1 MRHLLTPLLM
11 ASCFFVVQA
20 HQMILVFKESAG
32 IWHPDRWKPLVSACL
47 NLGLNIL
54 FVISFPEGY
63 KLDGVILSTVL
74 ALTFIDTPWELYVVF
89 TLLFNAAQARHYLKL
104 QLKLLLIA
112 VVLSAVTWCGAA
124 AMPFEGLAGLLIKA
138 CISAIISGGMT
149 LVLFRSDFNALIKWF
164 LDKRREAPAS

>member
-1 MRHLLTPLLM
+1 MIALYQPFMRLWTKEDPALMRHLLTPLLM

-20 HQMILVFKESAG
+20 RQMLLVFKETAG

-54 FVISFPEGY
+54 FVILFPDGY

-74 ALTFIDTPWELYVVF
+74 ALTLIDTPWELYIVF
-89 TLLFNAAQARHYLKL
+89 TLLFNATQARHYLKL

-112 VVLSAVTWCGAA
+112 VVLSAAAWCGAE
-124 AMPFEGLAGLLIKA
+124 AMPFDGLTGLLIKPV
-138 CISAIISGGMT
+138 SPPS
-149 LVLFRSDFNALIKWF
+149 FP
-164 LDKRREAPAS
+164 EA